1 LITFVAGLN
10 VLVVLSMTVTDKA
23 KDIAVLMSMGARGK
37 QIRSIFLWQGIAI
50 GATGTILG
58 LVTGYAF
65 AWIAGTF
72 HLIPLDPQVYAVS
85 YVPFH
90 PSIWDGFWITLAAM
104 AISLGATL
112 LPARAATRL
121 LPVEILRYE

>member
-1 LITFVAGLN
+1 
-10 VLVVLSMTVTDKA
+10 
-23 KDIAVLMSMGARGK
+23 MSMGSRRR

-50 GATGTILG
+50 GASGTIIG
-58 LVTGYAF
+58 LCAGYAF
-65 AWIAGTF
+65 AWIAGAF

-90 PSIWDGFWITLAAM
+90 PSIWDGFWITIVAM
-104 AISLGATL
+104 AISVGATL
-112 LPARAATRL
+112 LPARAASRL